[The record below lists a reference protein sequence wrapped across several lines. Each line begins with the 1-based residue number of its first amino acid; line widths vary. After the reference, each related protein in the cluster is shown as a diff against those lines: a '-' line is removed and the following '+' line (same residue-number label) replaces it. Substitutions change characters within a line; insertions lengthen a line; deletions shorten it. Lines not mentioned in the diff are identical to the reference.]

1 MKSPRDLN
9 LYLYDHNI
17 WSYVKTWI
25 SMGEDQIL
33 MGDDHNEE
41 EYRGDT
47 DGSKNAMATA
57 VRTQILVG
65 EEMATPVVG
74 ADPSVEAGERGV
86 WCVEM
91 SWQ

>member
-1 MKSPRDLN
+1 MR
-9 LYLYDHNI
+9 
-17 WSYVKTWI
+17 
-25 SMGEDQIL
+25 EDQIL

-41 EYRGDT
+41 EDRGDT
-47 DGSKNAMATA
+47 NGSKNATATA

-65 EEMATPVVG
+65 EEMATAAAVG
-74 ADPSVEAGERGV
+74 ADPLVEAGERGV